1 MQNNASPEGLKGH
14 STMSQ
19 ISFNPMLTSNAAGSF
34 GTDWTGGFQ
43 GSALA
48 DPAVRFQLAG
58 GRLNAN
64 DALPMWGGVGI
75 TENVATQG
83 AGTQPSSTLGGVI
96 SRATTIAAGAG
107 QLTGFSV
114 FDQNYAAINTP
125 QSPVPLSG
133 SNMLVN
139 FYRFNTNARIW
150 LAVNSALLNFAGDI
164 ISTPV
169 SWDFGAQEIVPFIA
183 AYPQLA
189 ATSATYTSATGILA
203 ITFPSAPVPVVGDQV
218 SVFGFT
224 PASLNGSWPVTAVAG
239 NIMSLQ
245 LPSGMGTIAPTG
257 GTLQAGGGALPIRGI
272 LRVEAG
278 NSMTVNYTPATGVAS
293 WNRSGSTA
301 LVLL

>member
-1 MQNNASPEGLKGH
+1 
-14 STMSQ
+14 
-19 ISFNPMLTSNAAGSF
+19 
-34 GTDWTGGFQ
+34 
-43 GSALA
+43 
-48 DPAVRFQLAG
+48 
-58 GRLNAN
+58 
-64 DALPMWGGVGI
+64 MWGGVGI
-75 TENVATQG
+75 SENVATQG
-83 AGTQPSSTLGGVI
+83 AGAQPSATLGGVVG
-96 SRATTIAAGAG
+96 RATTIAAGAG

-114 FDQNYAAINTP
+114 FDQNYSAINTP
-125 QSPVPLSG
+125 QSTVPLTG

-150 LAVNSALLNFAGDI
+150 LAVNPALVNLNGDI
-164 ISTPV
+164 ITTPV
-169 SWDFGAQEIVPFIA
+169 SWDFGAQEIVPFVA

-189 ATSATYTSATGILA
+189 ASSATYTSGTGVLA

-224 PASLNGSWPVTAVAG
+224 PAVLNGSWPVSAVAG

-245 LPSGMGTIAPTG
+245 LPTGLGTLTVTG

-278 NSMTVNYTPATGVAS
+278 NSMTVSYNAATGAAN
-293 WNRSGSTA
+293 WNRQGSTA